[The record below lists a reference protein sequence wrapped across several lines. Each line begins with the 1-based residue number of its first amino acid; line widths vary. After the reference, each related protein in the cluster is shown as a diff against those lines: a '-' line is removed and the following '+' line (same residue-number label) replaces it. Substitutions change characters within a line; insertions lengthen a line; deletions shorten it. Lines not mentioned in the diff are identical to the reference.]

1 MLRHYSVAINPSLIA
16 GFGLISFSQKLS
28 THPRHK
34 IENIVIG
41 DASSDQARWRY
52 LISSGAI
59 IMRCCCYPFTHK
71 NALFPQHYG
80 DNNEPDDTARSQS
93 GALSLCR

>member
-1 MLRHYSVAINPSLIA
+1 MRRDQPCAFHGYSLIT
-16 GFGLISFSQKLS
+16 FSQKLS
-28 THPRHK
+28 TPQRHK

-41 DASSDQARWRY
+41 DASANQARWRY

-71 NALFPQHYG
+71 YALFPQHSG
-80 DNNEPDDTARSQS
+80 DNNEPDDTARSHS